1 MVSAS
6 DHNVVTGAIAA
17 QKYQE
22 LSLRLQKEYDQSPP
36 KSLVNFPSLLESSM
50 PKLKKHTET
59 LSSSSSGSHRD
70 PTVPFWSIIDQ
81 SIRREEMG
89 LAPVNVT
96 YGGSDAVV
104 SWRYNVAETM
114 ERTTSPM
121 SNYAPSYATGYS
133 KATGHITEMDP
144 ISYDEPVSE
153 DKEAFSDYGD
163 RSIEVKLTIHVPPDM
178 IEDDHAL
185 ALVQV
190 VPPDMDILDVPETWD
205 IYDLDFA
212 GDPPQDGEELDRP
225 YDGQYDYKEDSTL
238 DSYAPGDDQEEIYDE
253 PGEGS
258 YYSDGEGH
266 NEPCQ
271 GSYCSDSPNED
282 YDEPDRGSAY
292 SDPHEDPVSYSD
304 GE

>member
-1 MVSAS
+1 
-6 DHNVVTGAIAA
+6 
-17 QKYQE
+17 
-22 LSLRLQKEYDQSPP
+22 
-36 KSLVNFPSLLESSM
+36 
-50 PKLKKHTET
+50 
-59 LSSSSSGSHRD
+59 
-70 PTVPFWSIIDQ
+70 
-81 SIRREEMG
+81 MG

-96 YGGSDAVV
+96 YGGSDTVV
-104 SWRYNVAETM
+104 SWPYNVAETM

-163 RSIEVKLTIHVPPDM
+163 RPIEVKLTIHVPPDM
-178 IEDDHAL
+178 IKDDHAL